1 MLNGSQENR
10 FDFDDAQSAAER
22 GLQVV
27 SARFLDSEPFNW
39 NLFEGFDNMRV
50 LTYSVSAPMIVRM
63 LEKYSF
69 KHFECVVGYEGGL
82 GRFADIIAFL
92 DRKITPPGFKWPW
105 NN

>member
-63 LEKYSF
+63 LKQYSF
-69 KHFECVVGYEGGL
+69 KHFECVFGYEGGSDVSRTSSL
-82 GRFADIIAFL
+82 FSTKYNAAWIQAAVE
-92 DRKITPPGFKWPW
+92 
-105 NN
+105 